1 MKKEQKRDIYSG
13 MDEKNRAAADRLVKE
28 VLSRSPENTEEQQEM
43 LLNAASHITW
53 DAFYIFHKLAEGV
66 YDGTCNRDAFTA
78 VLFLLARIKP
88 LLAWCDL
95 AQLEEDMRLDFFRDL
110 YRLDGI
116 FQQYFVPEPIQAL
129 DADSK
134 TYYGVM
140 YTMLCNYS
148 DEVLPIYFGYPF
160 DTPIHIKCDHCGNAI
175 HSVLVN
181 PRCAGNENEIKIT
194 PRLYETEE
202 DGLNYDAVKETLEQ
216 ERISESKDVR
226 GEGQPDCE
234 EWDTFTNTMRFL
246 TACGEENLSK
256 IMELLYG
263 THVCARC
270 GKSEVV
276 MESHKSW
283 DEENGHEHEP
293 KEEFIEWLMEQA
305 QKMQHG
311 DDIEEDAYIDPAFLY
326 RMAVWYEKGRKEP
339 NVSRMYRNMLK
350 FYSCRSFED
359 VPVNVKKLQ
368 SLIRRLEKTSDKV
381 NLAQAYHQLA
391 GDLRADF
398 RKDERNRYDLSY
410 LAAKKAVELFAEVRD
425 EAPEGYRNAVQHL
438 AIVVA
443 ESEEGSVGTAEKYLL
458 DWIAQEE
465 KKDVPDRDE
474 IGTAYNRLA
483 YLFANC
489 GKDYKKVYAY
499 YDCYLTEMKQIYGE
513 ESDFIADCL
522 EELAEYHEEEGDL
535 IGECELREKALEINL
550 RELGKLYLLPP
561 IFKGIA
567 VSVAKAAKV
576 IDEDEKYDRVMSV
589 VDSYEELSDLY
600 AEIDRCD
607 AALECLKKATEL
619 LEWEFRG
626 KWRTSQMA
634 QLHLSMGE
642 IYDEMGED
650 ALAKKEYQTAKK
662 ICETVIEEDRLE
674 EDVEECQDM
683 LEECEDL
690 FE

>member
-1 MKKEQKRDIYSG
+1 MKKSQKKDIYSG
-13 MDEKNRAAADRLVKE
+13 MDERNREAADRLVGE
-28 VLSRSPENTEEQQEM
+28 ILSRSPEDTEKQQEI

-66 YDGTCNRDAFTA
+66 YDGTCDRDAFTT

-88 LLAWCDL
+88 LLEWCDL
-95 AQLEEDMRLDFFRDL
+95 MQLDEDMRLAFFRDL
-110 YRLDGI
+110 YWLDEI
-116 FQQYFVPEPIQAL
+116 SKRYFVPEPIQEL
-129 DADSK
+129 DAGSK
-134 TYYGVM
+134 TFYGLL

-148 DEVLPIYFGYPF
+148 DDLLPIYFGYPF

-181 PRCAGNENEIKIT
+181 PHYAQNENEIRIT
-194 PRLYETEE
+194 PRIYNAGQ
-202 DGLNYDAVKETLEQ
+202 DGLNYEAVKEVLAQ
-216 ERISESKDVR
+216 KRISESKDVR
-226 GEGQPDCE
+226 GEGQPDCD

-263 THVCARC
+263 THICARC
-270 GKSEVV
+270 GKPEVV

-283 DEENGHEHEP
+283 DEEGGYEP
-293 KEEFIEWLMEQA
+293 KEEFILWLTKQA
-305 QKMQHG
+305 EKMKKG
-311 DDIEEDAYIDPAFLY
+311 DEVREDAYIDPGFLY
-326 RMAVWYEKGRKEP
+326 QMAVWYEKSRKEP
-339 NVSRMYRNMLK
+339 NLSRMYHNMLK
-350 FYSCRSFED
+350 FYSCRMFED
-359 VPVNVKKLQ
+359 VPVTVKKLQ
-368 SLIRRLEKTSDKV
+368 SLIRQLEQTSDKV

-398 RKDERNRYDLSY
+398 RKEERNRYDLSY
-410 LAAKKAVELFAEVRD
+410 LAVKKAVELFSEVRD
-425 EAPEGYRNAVQHL
+425 AAPEGYRNAVQQL

-443 ESEEGSVGTAEKYLL
+443 ESDEGSVGTAEKYLL

-483 YLFANC
+483 YLFANRE
-489 GKDYKKVYAY
+489 KDYKKVYAY
-499 YDCYLTEMKQIYGE
+499 YDCYLTEMKRIYGE
-513 ESDFIADCL
+513 DSDFIADCL
-522 EELAEYHEEEGDL
+522 EELAEYHDEEGDL

-550 RELGKLYLLPP
+550 REMGKMYLLPP
-561 IFKGIA
+561 VFKGI
-567 VSVAKAAKV
+567 VLSVAKAAKV
-576 IDEDEKYDRVMSV
+576 IDEDEKYSRVMSV

-600 AEIDRCD
+600 VEIGRCD
-607 AALECLKKATEL
+607 AALECLKKASEL
-619 LEWEFRG
+619 LEWEFKGR
-626 KWRTSQMA
+626 WRTSQMA

-650 ALAKKEYQTAKK
+650 ALAKKEYLTAKK
-662 ICETVIEEDRLE
+662 ICETVIEEDRFE

-683 LEECEDL
+683 LEECAEM